1 MATATLTN
9 TPTVI
14 SDAES
19 VTNWGGDTF
28 SLEPDIKVQGSNS
41 VACTQTNNG
50 ANDVYYSGSW
60 NFSTDVHLRLWM
72 NSSIVGPYGKTKAND
87 GVQIFLYDGSNTAYY
102 TVSGSDEYTGGWIQL
117 VLYTGTT
124 PTSGSVNKSSIT
136 RIGIRINTS
145 AKPRNVTNGWYDY
158 WTYGDGYTVTGGSS
172 SDPITWEDIAN
183 ADTDITNTAYNIVSK
198 KAGIYAVT
206 GKITIGDGTN
216 TTYFDDSDIVVFQD
230 LPVSSSLYQLV
241 FYDDASGVTN
251 IDINGGVYACAG
263 TQRFT
268 LDASNTDLNS
278 FTMKGK
284 QVSRLDGATFVS
296 GQTIQNCVFD
306 DCLQVDPGTST
317 FDHNTFSNSTDTGGA
332 LLFPSDDSHIKD
344 LQFINCDNGVEYDSN
359 SDSTSPAFD
368 NFQFDDVSGKYD
380 VNNTS
385 GSAVSISLNNGSN
398 ANSYTGSTVTFL
410 GSSVTT
416 KIIVSDLATGTKISG
431 AIVLVEVTDGSNFP
445 YQDSVS
451 ITGSG
456 TTATVTHTS
465 HGLSTGD
472 HIIIRGANEDEYN
485 GVYEITVS
493 DSDTYTYTMNESAS
507 ASPAT
512 GTITATFAF
521 IAGTTDGNGEI
532 SDTRV
537 ISNNQP
543 IKGRVRKASSSPYY
557 KSFPFTGTVNNSTG
571 FELNVSLVK
580 DE

>member
-14 SDAES
+14 SNAES
-19 VTNWGGDTF
+19 TTNWGGDSF
-28 SLEPDIKVQGSNS
+28 DLEPDIKVQGSNS
-41 VACTQTNNG
+41 VACTQTSNG
-50 ANDVYYSGSW
+50 SNDVYYSGSW

-117 VLYTGTT
+117 VLDTGTT
-124 PTSGSVNKSSIT
+124 PTSGTVSKSSIT

-145 AKPRNVTNGWYDY
+145 SKPRNITNGWYDY

-198 KAGIYAVT
+198 RAGIYAVT
-206 GKITIGDGTN
+206 GKVTIGDGTN

-230 LPVSSSLYQLV
+230 LPVNSSLYKIV
-241 FYDDASGVTN
+241 FYDDASNVTN
-251 IDINGGVYACAG
+251 IDINGGVYSCAG

-278 FTMKGK
+278 FSLKGK
-284 QVSRLDGATFVS
+284 QISRLDGATFVS

-317 FDHNTFSNSTDTGGA
+317 FELNTFSNSTATDGA
-332 LLFPSDDSHIKD
+332 VLFPSSDANIKD

-359 SDSTSPAFD
+359 SDSTSPSFD
-368 NFQFDDVSGKYD
+368 NFQFDDESGNYD

-398 ANSYTGSTVTFL
+398 ANSYTGSSVTFI
-410 GSSVTT
+410 GASVT
-416 KIIVSDLATGTKISG
+416 VAVNVADLDSG
-431 AIVLVEVTDGSNFP
+431 ADITGARVLIEVTDDTNFP

-465 HGLSTGD
+465 HGLSTND
-472 HIIIRGANEDEYN
+472 TVVIRGANEDEYN
-485 GVYEITVS
+485 GVYTITVT
-493 DSDTYTYTMNESAS
+493 DANTYTYTTSETIGTT
-507 ASPAT
+507 PAT
-512 GTITATFAF
+512 GTIEATFV
-521 IAGTTDGNGEI
+521 IIHDTTDSSGDV

-537 ISNNQP
+537 YANDQP
-543 IKGRVRKASSSPYY
+543 FKGRVRKSSSSPYY
-557 KSFPFTGTVNNSTG
+557 KSFPFTGTVDSANG
-571 FELNVSLVK
+571 FNLNVSLVK